1 MTPDFTSD
9 SKEAACILPRPLK
22 DCAKPSGKT
31 STSRRDP
38 TQQPATLAQGGA
50 ALLPERRKP
59 PASALS
65 RKVAGQAVEDRFP
78 VGMAMQEALPHA
90 LAIHQAWQALDWHFR
105 RIGQRSGVFIA
116 MNMALLF
123 KAVGKRA
130 KLVPDLLVAFDP
142 VGRPK
147 SSYSVPRQGKPPD
160 FVLEVTS
167 PSTAQRDRNR
177 KKTQYAAMGVRE
189 YWLFDPSAKYLK
201 PPLQGFRL
209 EGAEY
214 ARVAPNAEGRLAS
227 KALDLELQAEGW
239 SLRFFDPITARLIP
253 THEET
258 HAARVEAVLAKDA
271 EAKKRRMAEG
281 ALDAERQ
288 TSRNAQQQAA
298 KATAERDAQRQTSRS
313 AQQQAAKATAECD
326 AQRETS
332 RSLEKQVAELERR
345 LAALEPSDPFRNR
358 SRTP

>member
-1 MTPDFTSD
+1 M
-9 SKEAACILPRPLK
+9 
-22 DCAKPSGKT
+22 
-31 STSRRDP
+31 
-38 TQQPATLAQGGA
+38 
-50 ALLPERRKP
+50 
-59 PASALS
+59 
-65 RKVAGQAVEDRFP
+65 AGQAVEDQFP
-78 VGMAMQEALPHA
+78 VGVAMQEALPHA

-105 RIGQRSGVFIA
+105 RIGKRSGVFIA

-123 KAVGKRA
+123 KAEGKRA

-167 PSTAQRDRNR
+167 PATAQRDRNR
-177 KKTQYAAMGVRE
+177 KKAQYAAMGVRE
-189 YWLFDPSAKYLK
+189 YWLFDPNAKYLK

-209 EGAEY
+209 EGAAY

-239 SLRFFDPITARLIP
+239 SLRFFDPINARLIP

-258 HAARVEAVLAKDA
+258 HAAQVEAVLAKDA
-271 EAKKRRMAEG
+271 EAKKRRKAEG
-281 ALDAERQ
+281 ALDAERETSRNAQQRATKAVAERDAQRETSRSAQQQAAKAVAERDAQRQ

-298 KATAERDAQRQTSRS
+298 KAVAEL
-313 AQQQAAKATAECD
+313 D

-332 RSLEKQVAELERR
+332 RSTQQQAAEAFAERDAQRENCRSLKKQVAELERR

-358 SRTP
+358 SGTP